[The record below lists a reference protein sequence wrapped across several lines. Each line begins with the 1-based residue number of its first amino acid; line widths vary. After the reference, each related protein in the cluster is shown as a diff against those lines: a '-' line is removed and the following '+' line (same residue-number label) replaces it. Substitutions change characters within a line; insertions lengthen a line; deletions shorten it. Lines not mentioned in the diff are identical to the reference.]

1 MRFRFDF
8 PSFPTSAAALR
19 SSTRAFL
26 RDARDAGRFT
36 PHSNAWMAFDAG
48 FTQLCGEAGLIG
60 LTFPAEYGGHGRS
73 ALERYI
79 VYEEMLAAG
88 APLGMHWIA
97 DRQSGPQIL
106 RHGSK
111 EAKQRVLPAIA
122 RGRCGIG
129 IGMSEPDA
137 GSDLASVR
145 TRGAKVAGGWNIS
158 GTKLWTSHAHRV
170 QYVIVLARTEAAGDD
185 RHSGLTQF
193 LVATDA
199 RGFSAHP
206 IEDLTGGHDFNE
218 IVLDEVF
225 VADDFVLGSPGD
237 GWRLVTSEL
246 AYERSGPDRF
256 LSTYPLFVE
265 LLRVRNLRA
274 SADAPAKV
282 GRLVA
287 HLATL
292 RRMSMAVAGMLDRGL
307 APIVE
312 AAIVKDLGT
321 SFEREIPEAA
331 RMLAPVAA
339 DLSSTDPYVAE
350 LAGALLCAPSFTLR
364 GGTREILRGI
374 VARELGLR

>member
-1 MRFRFDF
+1 
-8 PSFPTSAAALR
+8 
-19 SSTRAFL
+19 
-26 RDARDAGRFT
+26 
-36 PHSNAWMAFDAG
+36 
-48 FTQLCGEAGLIG
+48 
-60 LTFPAEYGGHGRS
+60 
-73 ALERYI
+73 
-79 VYEEMLAAG
+79 MLAAG

-122 RGRCGIG
+122 AGRCGVG
-129 IGMSEPDA
+129 IGMSEPDV

-145 TRGAKVAGGWNIS
+145 TRGTKVAGGWSIS

-225 VADDFVLGSPGD
+225 VSDDFMLGLPGD

-246 AYERSGPDRF
+246 AHERSGPDRF

-265 LLRVRNLRA
+265 LLRARNLRT
-274 SADAPAKV
+274 SADASAKV

-331 RMLAPVAA
+331 RLLAPVAA
-339 DLSSTDPYVAE
+339 DISSMDPYVAE